1 MILLALPVREELRP
15 LQGVYMKTVILGVGN
30 VLMGDEGVGVLVARH
45 LTETGVPG
53 DIPIIDGGT
62 GGFHLLEY
70 FQDYDRVVLVDAT
83 LDGQAPGNVS
93 VTKPRFSSEYPPTLS
108 AHDIGL
114 KDLLDAVYLLGQ
126 SPEIILFAIS
136 VARVDGVTLEMSP
149 AVAESVP
156 RVAQQVADYL
166 ASETSS

>member
-1 MILLALPVREELRP
+1 
-15 LQGVYMKTVILGVGN
+15 MKTVILGVGN
-30 VLMGDEGVGVLVARH
+30 VLMGDEGAGVLVARH
-45 LTETGVPG
+45 LTGTGAAG
-53 DIPIIDGGT
+53 DIEVVDGGT
-62 GGFHLLEY
+62 GGFHLLEF

-83 LDGQAPGNVS
+83 MDGQAPGNVS
-93 VTKPRFSSEYPPTLS
+93 VTKPRFSSDYPPTLS

-136 VARVDGVTLEMSP
+136 IASVDGVTLEVSA

-156 RVAQQVADYL
+156 RVAQQVAEYL
-166 ASETSS
+166 ASEPPS